1 VAVKFFRRLSQ
12 LIQVYYGLANFL
24 EKCYQSRHNSQKLVR
39 LVNGYC
45 DGFIRPIQ
53 VDGEIVQL
61 MDRVRDLS
69 PKVVLEIGTHWGG
82 TLLFWTHVSAKD
94 ALIISCD
101 LPGGD
106 FGGGYSEA
114 RVPLYKGFALKGQTM
129 ELIRADS
136 HSPDTLAKIHSILGD
151 RSVDFLFI
159 DGDHTYDGVKADFE
173 MYSGLVRPG
182 GIIALHD
189 IASSY
194 DRTEVERFW
203 KEVKVGRESEEFILG
218 SDGLYGIGMLRV

>member
-1 VAVKFFRRLSQ
+1 MKYIKRLAQ
-12 LIQVYYGLANFL
+12 LVRVYFGLANFL
-24 EKCYQSRHNSQKLVR
+24 EQCYQSRGDSRALVR
-39 LVNGYC
+39 LVDGYC

-53 VDGEIVQL
+53 FEDEIVAL
-61 MDRVRDLS
+61 MDRVRELN

-82 TLLFWTHVSAKD
+82 TLLFWAHVAAED

-114 RVPLYKGFALKGQTM
+114 RVPLYRGFALKGQTM
-129 ELIRADS
+129 ELVRADS

-151 RSVDFLFI
+151 RSVDFLLI
-159 DGDHTYDGVKADFE
+159 DGDHTYEGVKADFE
-173 MYSGLVRPG
+173 MYSNLVRPG
-182 GIIALHD
+182 GLIAFHD

-203 KEVKVGRESEEFILG
+203 KEVKQGREFEEFINNPG
-218 SDGLYGIGMLRV
+218 GLYGIGLIRVS